1 MIDVLILNRNLGE
14 VCDALVADL
23 SARLSTQDTLTVI
36 DSGSDSSLKSRHTT
50 IHVADKETRE
60 HGLRFNRG
68 MNVGLQYRRENGL
81 QNPWVLML
89 PVDSEIINWELR
101 DLLELASRYEKLVAI
116 KPIGVGSGYANGLTE
131 GSLKLAWNVE
141 EGPWLVRDS
150 FIEEQIGMS
159 PRGDFFDHD
168 NFRGYLTGL
177 DLSFRAL
184 ANGHCVGITNCLAF
198 HENESYLL
206 ERADLIKTEA
216 LHLHTQLMISEGA
229 DWLRG
234 KYGIDDAW
242 SFAQI
247 VRLLHAQF
255 NQENPDYGDISRG
268 VFLRSPK

>member
-23 SARLSTQDTLTVI
+23 SARLSTRDTLTVI

-50 IHVADKETRE
+50 IHVADKETKK

-68 MNVGLQYRRENGL
+68 MNVGLQYRRQNGL

-116 KPIGVGSGYANGLTE
+116 KPIGVGSGYPNDVTE

-150 FIEEQIGMS
+150 FIEEQIGMN

-168 NFRGYLTGL
+168 NFRGYLTSL
-177 DLSFRAL
+177 DLCFRAL
-184 ANGHCVGITNCLAF
+184 ANDHCVGITNCLAF

-216 LHLHTQLMISEGA
+216 LHLHTQLMISEGT
-229 DWLRG
+229 DWLRK
-234 KYGIDDAW
+234 KYGIDDKW

-255 NQENPDYGDISRG
+255 TQENPDYEDISGG
-268 VFLRSPK
+268 VFL